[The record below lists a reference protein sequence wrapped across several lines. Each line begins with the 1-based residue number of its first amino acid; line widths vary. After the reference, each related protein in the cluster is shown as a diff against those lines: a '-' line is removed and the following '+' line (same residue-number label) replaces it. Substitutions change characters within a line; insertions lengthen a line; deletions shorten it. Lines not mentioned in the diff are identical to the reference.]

1 MTSLPE
7 HIVFVTDG
15 GEAST
20 LAITRSLGKRGV
32 KVVVGYTHAVT
43 TTFLSRHCF
52 KRVLYRDPLYGE
64 KFVADVLEAVT
75 KYNCDILFPVT
86 DFSLMEISL
95 RRKEFERRNVKVPI
109 PPHDAILTARDK
121 LLTLKFAEKEGIPHP
136 KTLVLNNIKE
146 LKELRNK
153 IKFPVVV
160 KPRNS
165 CGGAGME
172 YVYSEAQLKNAFY
185 NIKRSFG
192 HYPLVQEFVPGREN
206 VYSVACVF
214 DEKSRLKASIVMR
227 KIREDPPSGGACT
240 FGETVWNPRIENIG
254 VSLLKKMRWYGTAT
268 VELKIDPR
276 DDVPKLMEV
285 NPRWLGYASL
295 AINAGID
302 LPYILYTTTIGENIP
317 RVMKY
322 EVGLKFSRSLHD
334 LHTFIVK
341 FLPTAKNKK
350 REILKFVKSY
360 FHGRTSF
367 DLFSFSDPL
376 PLLGFALDILLRNIG
391 LHHKY
396 DPAKYSFRVT
406 ETLLDPPHYIW
417 LPKKT

>member
-1 MTSLPE
+1 MTSFPE

-52 KRVLYRDPLYGE
+52 KRVLYRDPLYKE
-64 KFVADVLEAVT
+64 KFVADVLKAVT

-95 RRKEFERRNVKVPI
+95 RRKEFEARNIKIPI
-109 PPHDAILTARDK
+109 PPHSAILTARDK
-121 LLTLKFAEKEGIPHP
+121 LLTLKLAEKEGIPHP

-146 LKELRNK
+146 LKEARNK

-172 YVYSEAQLKNAFY
+172 YVYSEAQLKKALY

-192 HYPLVQEFVPGREN
+192 HYPLVQEFIPGTEN
-206 VYSVACVF
+206 VYSVVCVF
-214 DEKSRLKASIVMR
+214 DEKSRLKTSIVMR

-240 FGETVWNPRIENIG
+240 FGETVWNPRIGNIG
-254 VSLLKKMRWYGTAT
+254 VNFLKRMGWYGTAT
-268 VELKIDPR
+268 VELKVDPR
-276 DDVPKLMEV
+276 DNVPKLMEV

-302 LPYILYTTTIGENIP
+302 LPYILYKIAIGESVR
-317 RVMKY
+317 RVTKY
-322 EVGLKFSRSLHD
+322 KVGLRFARVLHD
-334 LHTFIVK
+334 FHTFATK
-341 FLPTAKNKK
+341 FLPTVRNK
-350 REILKFVKSY
+350 RQEILKFTKSY
-360 FHGRTSF
+360 LQKRIRL
-367 DLFSFSDPL
+367 DLFSLSDPL
-376 PLLGFALDILLRNIG
+376 PFFGFVSDILLRNLG
-391 LHHKY
+391 VHHKY
-396 DPAKYSFRVT
+396 DPARYSFRVS
-406 ETLLDPPHYIW
+406 ETLV
-417 LPKKT
+417 